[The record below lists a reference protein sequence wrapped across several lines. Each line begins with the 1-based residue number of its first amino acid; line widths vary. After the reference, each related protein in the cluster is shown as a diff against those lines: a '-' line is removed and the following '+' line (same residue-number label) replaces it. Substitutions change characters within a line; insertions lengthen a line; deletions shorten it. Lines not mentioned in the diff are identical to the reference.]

1 MAGIPQKTPALNRSK
16 AKGNHGKGRFGRR
29 TTAYY
34 GGAGA
39 RRRAQTP
46 LGILDWMPDKRLALL
61 DGYSL
66 LFRAFYGTRFLSTS
80 DGRPTNALF
89 GFTNTLLALLAQIK
103 PDAMAVALDAPGKT
117 FRHIDFAEYKGTR
130 RETPPEL
137 ESQLELSRDLISAL
151 NIPVLELVGY
161 EADDVIGTVSRLAE
175 EKGYKTTIVS
185 GDKDSLQL
193 VDEHVSVMMPGIR
206 GADAKVYDPE
216 AVRERFGFEPIQM
229 VDYKAL
235 AGDPSD
241 NIPGVPGVGEKTATL
256 LVQRYG
262 DVETLIDRLP
272 EVEEKYRKKIEPA
285 LDRLILSKR
294 LAMID
299 RHCPLEYDFAP
310 YRIDSDHLHRAVE
323 MLLSLEF
330 KSQAKRLEREL
341 GPYMTE
347 EATAAVAK
355 VGSEPL
361 AFEELAPLGSPPALR
376 EWIGR
381 RPWSIVPV
389 TQGSQPS
396 MFESGLGSEAFI
408 AVGKE
413 VRRVPMPSA
422 LTLFTA
428 LTENAV
434 GHDIKPLYHQVVSLL
449 TPPKFDSMVA
459 GYVLQSSR
467 SGYDLDDLAQG
478 YLDSPARTP
487 QLQAVALLELEGVM
501 RARLVAEGQADIYDA
516 IEGPLIPILAEMER
530 AGIRVEP
537 QVLTDLSK
545 ILEVSI
551 DQSRSEVWA
560 QAGTEFNIGSPKQ
573 IGEVLFEKL
582 GLPGGKKTKTGWAT
596 GVEVLS
602 EMDHPVAQGIL
613 SYRELTKLKSTY
625 VDSLPKLIAED
636 GRVHTTFNQTVAA
649 TGRLSSNDPNLQN
662 IPVRTEL
669 GRQIRRAFVAEPG
682 YLLDSADYSQ
692 IELRVLAHMSQ
703 DPNLVRAFQDR
714 VDVHTVTAALM
725 FKEPEDQ
732 VTKEHRRLA
741 KLLNYAVLYGVT
753 DFGLA
758 NQLGPGFGRKE
769 ASDLI
774 AQYNERFPSVKSI
787 TNGMVE
793 EARAKGFT
801 TTLCGR
807 RRHFP
812 DIHAANRGVRQYAER
827 QAMNAPIQGT
837 AADMI
842 KLAMIKVRGLIDGRS
857 QKLLL
862 QVHDELVFESNV
874 RPENLEPIRGAME
887 EALPLSVPVE
897 VDVKRGPNWLDM
909 TPVDRPNS
917 G

>member
-1 MAGIPQKTPALNRSK
+1 
-16 AKGNHGKGRFGRR
+16 
-29 TTAYY
+29 
-34 GGAGA
+34 
-39 RRRAQTP
+39 
-46 LGILDWMPDKRLALL
+46 MPDKRLVLL

-89 GFTNTLLALLAQIK
+89 GFTNTLLALLSQIK

-117 FRHIDFAEYKGTR
+117 FRHVDFAEYKGTR
-130 RETPPEL
+130 RETPAEL
-137 ESQLELSRDLISAL
+137 ESQLDISRDLISAL

-175 EKGYKTTIVS
+175 EQGYKTTIVS

-262 DVETLIDRLP
+262 DVETLIERLS

-285 LDRLILSKR
+285 LDKLELSKR
-294 LAMID
+294 LATID
-299 RHCPLEYDFAP
+299 RHCPLEYDFRP
-310 YRIDSDHLHRAVE
+310 YRIDTEHLHRAVE

-341 GPYMTE
+341 APYMTE
-347 EATAAVAK
+347 GAAAAVVT
-355 VGSEPL
+355 VGSESL
-361 AFEELAPLGSPPALR
+361 VFEELAPLGSPPALR

-389 TQGSQPS
+389 AQGTQPS
-396 MFESGLGSEAFI
+396 MFEPNQASEAYL
-408 AVGKE
+408 AVGRE

-422 LTLFTA
+422 LTLFSA
-428 LTENAV
+428 FAENAV
-434 GHDIKPLYHQVVSLL
+434 GHDTKPLYHQVERLL
-449 TPPKFDSMVA
+449 TPPRFDSMVA

-467 SGYDLDDLAQG
+467 STYDLDDLAQG
-478 YLDSPARTP
+478 YLESTARTP

-501 RARLVAEGQADIYDA
+501 RGRLEAEGQTDVYES

-530 AGIRVEP
+530 TGIRVDP
-537 QVLTDLSK
+537 QILIDLSK
-545 ILEVSI
+545 SLEVSI
-551 DQSRSEVWA
+551 EQARVEVWSA
-560 QAGTEFNIGSPKQ
+560 AGTEFNIGSPKQ

-596 GVEVLS
+596 GVEILS
-602 EMDHPVAQGIL
+602 EMEHPVAHGIL
-613 SYRELTKLKSTY
+613 NYRELTKLKSTY
-625 VDSLPKLIAED
+625 ADALPKLIAKD

-669 GRQIRRAFVAEPG
+669 GRQIRRAFVADPG
-682 YLLDSADYSQ
+682 FQLDSFDYSQ
-692 IELRVLAHMSQ
+692 IELRVLAHVSQ
-703 DPNLVRAFQDR
+703 DPNLVRAFQEK

-725 FKEPEDQ
+725 FKVAEGQ
-732 VTKEHRRLA
+732 VTKEQRRLA

-769 ASDLI
+769 AAELI
-774 AQYNERFPSVKSI
+774 SQYNERFPSVKSF

-801 TTLCGR
+801 TTMCGR

-842 KLAMIKVRGLIDGRS
+842 KLAMIQVRGLIDGRS
-857 QKLLL
+857 QRLLL
-862 QVHDELVFESNV
+862 QVHDELVFESTVNEEDLLPV
-874 RPENLEPIRGAME
+874 RRAME
-887 EALPLSVPVE
+887 NALPLSVPVE
-897 VDVKRGPNWLDM
+897 VDFKRGSNWLDM
-909 TPVDRPNS
+909 SPVGRPDN